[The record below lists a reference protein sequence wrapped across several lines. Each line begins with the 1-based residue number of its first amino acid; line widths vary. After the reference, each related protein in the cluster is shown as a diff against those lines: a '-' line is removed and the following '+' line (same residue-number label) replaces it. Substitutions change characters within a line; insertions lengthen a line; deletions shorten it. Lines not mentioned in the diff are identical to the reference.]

1 MHAAPTTAFDIPD
14 LVDRLSRL
22 VNNEQLRC
30 ENAARRPRALAM
42 LDRPWSFQRRPAV
55 EADAADGSPHA
66 DFMHVRET
74 FAMW

>member
-1 MHAAPTTAFDIPD
+1 MPPAIFARRWDAQWRMHAAPTTAFDIPD

-42 LDRPWSFQRRPAV
+42 LDRL
-55 EADAADGSPHA
+55 
-66 DFMHVRET
+66 
-74 FAMW
+74 